1 MDTDSISFLNHL
13 IDLNTFSICCYMVQ
27 CLLECISSC
36 VKHDQSKHA
45 LCLYYHQ
52 STSFC
57 YFRSHSPGSTSRI
70 SSTVPTQTSTAG
82 SSASG
87 ASPAFV
93 ASAASALP
101 PSLMPPPARPFPT
114 TNTVRIPISAAA
126 RTFLVLSST
135 MTHSSG
141 VSAQPIRFST
151 SKKAPGSGLH
161 SGSTSSTAYTDAGG
175 KTPSRPS
182 SFRTLS
188 TYFLGPLLNAT
199 SFSGHASSAEMRPGS
214 GPPRSEKSR
223 RVAHH
228 LWKRNAE
235 RGAAGCSG
243 VPPQKRAS
251 MGDAVSFYMTYSDRS
266 PASNSLFPSCGARV
280 PGNRPSSSATA
291 RPFAVEWYRAKYSSR
306 TAFAEASSAKP
317 SRDIMND
324 VAPVPLRWAV
334 KPVPTS

>member
-228 LWKRNAE
+228 
-235 RGAAGCSG
+235 
-243 VPPQKRAS
+243 
-251 MGDAVSFYMTYSDRS
+251 SDRS